1 MKESRSGSFVSFV
14 AEKNKK
20 EVTMTQ
26 KKLFL
31 NKITVWNFDSV
42 LDRDEQKKVK
52 GGSDDLTR
60 GTTNKPIYC

>member
-1 MKESRSGSFVSFV
+1 
-14 AEKNKK
+14 
-20 EVTMTQ
+20 MTQ

-52 GGSDDLTR
+52 GGSDDLSR